1 MIKVKKFCQR
11 QNMDEKLCLKWN
23 DFQENIGASFE
34 SLRQAANFSDV
45 TLVCDDGV
53 QIECH
58 KVVLA
63 ASSPLFEK
71 LLKRGDHPRPLIFLR
86 GVKKADLDAVI
97 DFLYCGE
104 ANILQE
110 NLESFLAIAEDLE
123 VKGLQLDK
131 GLPGRRYEQKE
142 MPTNIEDR
150 DSKPLRN
157 SKESDDKKSKDI
169 KHEATENPENV
180 DDGNTSLVL
189 DPLQIHKEKV
199 RSLMIKSEKHI
210 SNESFNLRA
219 YSCKVCG
226 KEGVKTNIERHI
238 EVHHVERVAF
248 NCPLCNKSLKSSAG
262 LSQHKSTAHTSLLK

>member
-1 MIKVKKFCQR
+1 MIKVEKFCQR

-23 DFQENIGASFE
+23 DFQENIGTSFE
-34 SLRQAANFSDV
+34 NLRQAANFSDV
-45 TLVCDDGV
+45 TLVSDDGE

-58 KVVLA
+58 KVILA
-63 ASSPLFEK
+63 ASSPFFEK

-110 NLESFLAIAEDLE
+110 NLESFLAIAEDLQ

-131 GLPGRRYEQKE
+131 GLPGQRYERKE
-142 MPTNIEDR
+142 MPTKID
-150 DSKPLRN
+150 DSKPLIKN
-157 SKESDDKKSKDI
+157 KENDGKKSKDI
-169 KHEATENPENV
+169 KHEPTENPKTV
-180 DDGNTSLVL
+180 DGGNTSLVS

-210 SNESFNLRA
+210 SNESYNLRA
-219 YSCKVCG
+219 YSCTVCG

-248 NCPLCNKSLKSSAG
+248 NCPVCDKSLKSSAG
-262 LSQHKSTAHTSLLK
+262 LAQHKSAAHTSLLK